1 MNAGCG
7 DIRIFAENSREGMGI
22 LNEMSQEE
30 NVVKKMM
37 SNKWNA
43 HSTEDSE

>member
-7 DIRIFAENSREGMGI
+7 DIRIFSENSREGMGI

-37 SNKWNA
+37 SNKWNT

>member
-7 DIRIFAENSREGMGI
+7 DIQIFAENSREGIGI
-22 LNEMSQEE
+22 INEMNQEE
-30 NVVKKMM
+30 NLVKKMM

-43 HSTEDSE
+43 HQDSDE

>member
-7 DIRIFAENSREGMGI
+7 DIRIFSENSREGVGI

-30 NVVKKMM
+30 NIVKKMM
-37 SNKWNA
+37 SNKWNQ
-43 HSTEDSE
+43 HNTEDGD